1 MNLARP
7 FILRPVATTLL
18 TVAIILVGVVAF
30 FLLPVSPL
38 PRVDFPVVSVQAALP
53 GASPEDMAATVSTP
67 LERELGHIAAVNEI
81 TSQSTLG
88 NARIN
93 VQFDLDRN
101 IDGAARDVQA
111 AINGAR
117 TLLPLMPSNPTY
129 RKVNPAEAPIMIL
142 SLTSALLGPGELYD
156 VASTILAQ
164 KLSQVDG
171 VGQVNVGGS
180 SLPAVRIDVNPQ
192 ALAQLGISVETVRT
206 AVAQA
211 NINRPKG
218 IIENGPLR
226 WQIQASDQLQRAKD
240 YRPLIIAWQ
249 NGAAVRLSDVAEVSD
264 SIQDV
269 RNAGLANG
277 KPAILLI
284 LNRQPGANI
293 IATVDR
299 ITALLPLLRAEIP
312 RAADLNVVLDRT
324 PTIRASLKE
333 VERTLVLSTAL
344 VILVVFAFLRSLRA
358 TVVPMVVVP
367 ASLIGTFAV
376 MYLLD
381 YSLDNLSLMALTVA
395 TGFVVDDA
403 VVVLEN
409 IQRHVE
415 AGMGAVEAALLGARE
430 VGFTVLS
437 ISFSLIAVFV
447 PILAMGGLVGRLF
460 HEFAV
465 VLSASILVSLLISLT
480 TTPMICSLLL
490 RSKARKAGM
499 TDLAHRPLS
508 ARELVAAADGVFG
521 FFLRAYARS
530 LNWSLRHG
538 RVILLV
544 LLATVSLNIY
554 LYTVVPKGF
563 FPQQDTGRLIGI
575 IQADQSISFQA
586 MRVKLAAYMEI
597 IGKDPGVENV
607 IGFTGGGQ
615 RNSAQIFV
623 ALKDR
628 KQRSGSADDV
638 INRLRRPLARVP
650 GASMFLQSVQD
661 LRVGG
666 RQGNAQYQYTLQG
679 ESLDELRQWSPR
691 ILTALQKDARLA
703 DVNTDQQDK
712 GLSNSIRID
721 RDAASRLG
729 INPTLFDASLSDLYG
744 QRQISVI
751 YNALNQYEVVLGASP
766 ELLENP
772 RSLDRTYVVTPA
784 GQAVALSNFTQR
796 TTVSSALAVNHQG
809 QFAATTITFNLAPG
823 VSLGQAT
830 TAIQTDMN
838 QIGVPSTIIGGFQGT
853 AKVFQDSLSSQ
864 PLLLVCAILAIYIVL
879 GILYESLIHPITI
892 LSTLPSAGVGA
903 LLALLAFHVDFSLI
917 ALIGVILLI
926 GIVKKNAIMMID
938 FALAFQRAGQSS
950 AHDAITEACV
960 MRFRPIMMTTAAAML
975 GAVPL
980 AIGFGDGAELRQPL
994 GISIVG
1000 GLAVSQL
1007 LTLYTTP
1014 VVFLYLDR
1022 LRRTPR

>member
-1 MNLARP
+1 
-7 FILRPVATTLL
+7 
-18 TVAIILVGVVAF
+18 
-30 FLLPVSPL
+30 
-38 PRVDFPVVSVQAALP
+38 
-53 GASPEDMAATVSTP
+53 
-67 LERELGHIAAVNEI
+67 
-81 TSQSTLG
+81 
-88 NARIN
+88 
-93 VQFDLDRN
+93 
-101 IDGAARDVQA
+101 
-111 AINGAR
+111 
-117 TLLPLMPSNPTY
+117 
-129 RKVNPAEAPIMIL
+129 
-142 SLTSALLGPGELYD
+142 
-156 VASTILAQ
+156 
-164 KLSQVDG
+164 
-171 VGQVNVGGS
+171 
-180 SLPAVRIDVNPQ
+180 
-192 ALAQLGISVETVRT
+192 
-206 AVAQA
+206 
-211 NINRPKG
+211 
-218 IIENGPLR
+218 
-226 WQIQASDQLQRAKD
+226 
-240 YRPLIIAWQ
+240 
-249 NGAAVRLSDVAEVSD
+249 
-264 SIQDV
+264 
-269 RNAGLANG
+269 
-277 KPAILLI
+277 
-284 LNRQPGANI
+284 
-293 IATVDR
+293 
-299 ITALLPLLRAEIP
+299 
-312 RAADLNVVLDRT
+312 
-324 PTIRASLKE
+324 
-333 VERTLVLSTAL
+333 
-344 VILVVFAFLRSLRA
+344 
-358 TVVPMVVVP
+358 
-367 ASLIGTFAV
+367 

-691 ILTALQKDARLA
+691 ILTM
-703 DVNTDQQDK
+703 
-712 GLSNSIRID
+712 
-721 RDAASRLG
+721 
-729 INPTLFDASLSDLYG
+729 PT
-744 QRQISVI
+744 
-751 YNALNQYEVVLGASP
+751 
-766 ELLENP
+766 
-772 RSLDRTYVVTPA
+772 RSTR
-784 GQAVALSNFTQR
+784 
-796 TTVSSALAVNHQG
+796 
-809 QFAATTITFNLAPG
+809 
-823 VSLGQAT
+823 
-830 TAIQTDMN
+830 
-838 QIGVPSTIIGGFQGT
+838 
-853 AKVFQDSLSSQ
+853 
-864 PLLLVCAILAIYIVL
+864 
-879 GILYESLIHPITI
+879 
-892 LSTLPSAGVGA
+892 
-903 LLALLAFHVDFSLI
+903 
-917 ALIGVILLI
+917 
-926 GIVKKNAIMMID
+926 
-938 FALAFQRAGQSS
+938 
-950 AHDAITEACV
+950 
-960 MRFRPIMMTTAAAML
+960 
-975 GAVPL
+975 
-980 AIGFGDGAELRQPL
+980 
-994 GISIVG
+994 
-1000 GLAVSQL
+1000 
-1007 LTLYTTP
+1007 
-1014 VVFLYLDR
+1014 
-1022 LRRTPR
+1022 